1 MRSIG
6 FTNFRRFARLEP
18 LQLAPITF
26 FVGGNNAG
34 KSTVVKAM
42 MLLLDNLAAKAI
54 YTSSD
59 KAIEMP
65 SFRLDANRIHEVHI
79 GTFGRALHKPYPE
92 QKELILESEM
102 DEYNVRYTIIGDTE
116 SKQANADIAK
126 LELANNS
133 TNVQYIFDFV
143 NTEATIK
150 YNTSILKNYAGM
162 FARFS
167 SQDTDELQSRLDSLL
182 EQRASILNELNS
194 FEGDAVQIARLNNNF
209 KSIERQIARVKKS
222 IDPFEGKLKI
232 EDTEYKCPIN
242 ARNTENG
249 MSLLSGLLFDIADR
263 FEESVDVVETNDSG
277 TLTLSTPAPLSVQD
291 KAFGRMIRREA
302 RRLSI
307 VRSHN
312 AIEYISAHAA
322 TQKVL
327 FSIEDKNDYM
337 AGVIRNYK
345 QCRIEKGDQEDLFIT
360 HWMKELHIG
369 LDYQIDSLSGEAYMV
384 DITNMQGETMPL
396 ADMGMGSIQMMLLL
410 FKLASNINKK
420 NGDGCT
426 IIVEEP
432 EQNIHPQLQSKLT
445 DLFLEVSE
453 KYGFHFVIETH
464 SEYMIRKSQVLV
476 AQMGYETQE
485 EIETRCPI
493 KTYYFP
499 GDMEPER
506 NPYNMAYRTD
516 GKFMNGFGE
525 GFYDEAANLAFDIM

>member
-1 MRSIG
+1 
-6 FTNFRRFARLEP
+6 
-18 LQLAPITF
+18 
-26 FVGGNNAG
+26 
-34 KSTVVKAM
+34 
-42 MLLLDNLAAKAI
+42 
-54 YTSSD
+54 
-59 KAIEMP
+59 
-65 SFRLDANRIHEVHI
+65 
-79 GTFGRALHKPYPE
+79 
-92 QKELILESEM
+92 
-102 DEYNVRYTIIGDTE
+102 
-116 SKQANADIAK
+116 
-126 LELANNS
+126 
-133 TNVQYIFDFV
+133 
-143 NTEATIK
+143 
-150 YNTSILKNYAGM
+150 
-162 FARFS
+162 
-167 SQDTDELQSRLDSLL
+167 
-182 EQRASILNELNS
+182 
-194 FEGDAVQIARLNNNF
+194 
-209 KSIERQIARVKKS
+209 
-222 IDPFEGKLKI
+222 
-232 EDTEYKCPIN
+232 
-242 ARNTENG
+242 

-263 FEESVDVVETNDSG
+263 FEDRLDIEETNDSG
-277 TLTLSTPAPLSVQD
+277 TLTLSTPAHLSVQD

-337 AGVIRNYK
+337 AGVIRNFK

-360 HWMKELHIG
+360 RWMKELHIG

-445 DLFLEVSE
+445 DLFLEVFV
-453 KYGFHFVIETH
+453 KYGFHFIIETH

-499 GDMEPER
+499 GDMEPEK